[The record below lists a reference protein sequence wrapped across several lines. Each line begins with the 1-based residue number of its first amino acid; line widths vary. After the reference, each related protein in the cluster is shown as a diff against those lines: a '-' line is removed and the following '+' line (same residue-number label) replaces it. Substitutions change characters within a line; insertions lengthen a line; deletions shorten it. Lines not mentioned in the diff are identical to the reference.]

1 MGDRYMRG
9 HIVDAQIENV
19 EFLVEVAGLNR
30 EQAAKRVGLTLD
42 AVDKIMERRKGAV
55 DGVANPAS

>member
-1 MGDRYMRG
+1 MRG